1 MKKILVIGAGAM
13 GTSFAMT
20 CVDNR
25 NEVTLAE
32 PYSLNFIEDLKKN
45 KKHSGLGLKIPKK
58 IKLSSFSENI
68 LNKRWDLIVIALSS
82 SGINF
87 IGKKLKNC
95 KANNKILIL
104 TKGLIF
110 EKKTKKIITLS
121 EKLKS
126 FKKGSNISVLKGP
139 CLAKDLANKVN
150 SNVIVAN
157 KNLNIASFKVG

>member
-87 IGKKLKNC
+87 IG
-95 KANNKILIL
+95 
-104 TKGLIF
+104 
-110 EKKTKKIITLS
+110 
-121 EKLKS
+121 
-126 FKKGSNISVLKGP
+126 
-139 CLAKDLANKVN
+139 
-150 SNVIVAN
+150 
-157 KNLNIASFKVG
+157 